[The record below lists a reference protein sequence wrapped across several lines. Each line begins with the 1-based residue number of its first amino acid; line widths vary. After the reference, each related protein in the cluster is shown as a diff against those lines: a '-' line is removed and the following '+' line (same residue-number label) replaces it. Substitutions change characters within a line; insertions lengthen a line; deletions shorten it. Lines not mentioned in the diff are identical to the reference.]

1 MAIAKYDYIILGCGI
16 SALTAAKRLC
26 DGQHSILIV
35 EHYREPGGNHQSQFI
50 DGMEFDIGSIYFN
63 SDDEQFRHF
72 PELLQECRAMNVLVK
87 KICTTGDVGNYPFDW
102 HIDGRPRNA
111 TDLLSSLWS
120 LLLGRFN
127 PARHDD
133 AGRYARSRIG
143 DVFYRRVGLDLYI
156 KRLFGVDAAKIDLDF
171 ALKRM
176 QWLSRETSLRYRLRR
191 LLGRSM
197 TKKHRTEYSVVRLP
211 GGFARYYDRA
221 VSSLEQRGV
230 KFLFDDTILALE
242 SCDSSCRLQTTS
254 GDHAGTRLIST
265 IPLGEMARLC
275 HLPDPDLP
283 AVTLL
288 SLFVSLRGA
297 WMPACSVLY
306 NFHTRGNWKRIT
318 LHSDFYQAPGQELRY
333 FTVEIT
339 VPPGAAAPVS
349 EAAFGEVVAHLRA
362 LKIVEGDLALMGS
375 RLLANAYPVPE
386 KGFKPRRDS
395 IVQALAEKGVLCIG
409 RQGKFEYIP
418 HSNVAAKE
426 AIASLEKASPLR
438 RI

>member
-1 MAIAKYDYIILGCGI
+1 
-16 SALTAAKRLC
+16 
-26 DGQHSILIV
+26 
-35 EHYREPGGNHQSQFI
+35 
-50 DGMEFDIGSIYFN
+50 
-63 SDDEQFRHF
+63 
-72 PELLQECRAMNVLVK
+72 
-87 KICTTGDVGNYPFDW
+87 
-102 HIDGRPRNA
+102 
-111 TDLLSSLWS
+111 
-120 LLLGRFN
+120 
-127 PARHDD
+127 
-133 AGRYARSRIG
+133 
-143 DVFYRRVGLDLYI
+143 
-156 KRLFGVDAAKIDLDF
+156 
-171 ALKRM
+171 
-176 QWLSRETSLRYRLRR
+176 
-191 LLGRSM
+191 
-197 TKKHRTEYSVVRLP
+197 
-211 GGFARYYDRA
+211 
-221 VSSLEQRGV
+221 
-230 KFLFDDTILALE
+230 
-242 SCDSSCRLQTTS
+242 
-254 GDHAGTRLIST
+254 
-265 IPLGEMARLC
+265 MARLC